1 MYRIHQVK
9 VQIHLNKLLKL
20 KKTKA
25 HLSCQ
30 IYASGLG
37 TKTFV
42 DSILHNHEVDRI
54 QAEAG
59 FGEGFFEFGLVG
71 L

>member
-1 MYRIHQVK
+1 MKWGKPLFSILAHHQVQR
-9 VQIHLNKLLKL
+9 V
-20 KKTKA
+20 
-25 HLSCQ
+25 
-30 IYASGLG
+30 
-37 TKTFV
+37 
-42 DSILHNHEVDRI
+42 